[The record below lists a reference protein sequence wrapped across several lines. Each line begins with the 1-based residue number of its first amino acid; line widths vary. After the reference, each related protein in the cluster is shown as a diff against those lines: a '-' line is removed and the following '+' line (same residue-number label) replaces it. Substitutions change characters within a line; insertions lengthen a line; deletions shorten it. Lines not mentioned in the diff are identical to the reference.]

1 MYPRARQTVTKKH
14 QELNFRGSCDPGVR
28 DKVLASYKP
37 NLVSEQTW
45 MSKTSNG
52 IKKKKNPDSDESLI
66 KNHKKKYYEMYHRI
80 NLVLANR
87 LQLLPP
93 RSNIL

>member
-28 DKVLASYKP
+28 DKVLASCKP

-45 MSKTSNG
+45 TSKTSNG

-66 KNHKKKYYEMYHRI
+66 KNHKKK
-80 NLVLANR
+80 
-87 LQLLPP
+87 
-93 RSNIL
+93 ILWNVPQDQPCAGKQTATSATKV